1 MRRRKFLAWIGV
13 SAVAWPLGVAAQQT
27 GKVYRVGLLWD
38 SPAMFP
44 RAIEALRQGL
54 REHGWIEG
62 QNLSFEPRWSEGR
75 FDLLSEFAQELARS
89 GVDVIVA
96 PSSIYAEAARRA
108 TMLLWQSDIRENP
121 LPAMHVPEGVL
132 TGMVR
137 TAVIESSVSRTE
149 RKRVRTRARDRLFN
163 GPWACRCCRPVL

>member
-1 MRRRKFLAWIGV
+1 MRRRDVLAWLGGT
-13 SAVAWPLGVAAQQT
+13 AVLCPLAVAAQDVR
-27 GKVYRVGLLWD
+27 KVHRVGLLWD
-38 SPAMFP
+38 SPTMFP
-44 RAIEALRQGL
+44 KAIEALRQGL

-121 LPAMHVPEGVL
+121 LPAMH
-132 TGMVR
+132 
-137 TAVIESSVSRTE
+137 
-149 RKRVRTRARDRLFN
+149 
-163 GPWACRCCRPVL
+163 